1 MMPDQNEGFSQA
13 IEDARAL
20 GLIFSKEHA
29 RVVGQNVRLG
39 LELYEKVRKER
50 ASIVQAASLRA
61 RTDMRERFG
70 WSSASDQPGKLTL
83 EWLCEYNMV
92 KHVQQVVADVG
103 ERGDAV

>member
-1 MMPDQNEGFSQA
+1 
-13 IEDARAL
+13 
-20 GLIFSKEHA
+20 LIFSKEHA

-61 RTDMRERFG
+61 RADMRERFG

-92 KHVQQVVADVG
+92 KHVQQVVADVR